1 MRDKEN
7 EVQHR
12 ILNINPKAYFVSCNA
27 NSLNLVAN
35 DATRCCLDAINVFDL
50 YFSASTRHWDVLRSH
65 VPSLVRKQDG
75 RV

>member
-35 DATRCCLDAINVFDL
+35 DATRCCLDATNVFYL
-50 YFSASTRHWDVLRSH
+50 YFSALGRS
-65 VPSLVRKQDG
+65 
-75 RV
+75 